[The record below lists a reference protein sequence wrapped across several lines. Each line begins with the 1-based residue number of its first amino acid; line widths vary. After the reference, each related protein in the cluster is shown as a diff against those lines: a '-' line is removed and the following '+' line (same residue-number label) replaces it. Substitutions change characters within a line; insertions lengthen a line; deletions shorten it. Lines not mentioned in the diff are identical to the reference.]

1 MMNVAAYAIHF
12 EHRES
17 SFGEQPFFAH
27 AQPQVAYNL
36 KFVSLKLDSAKMA
49 NIQTKY
55 ESNPV
60 ALVIL

>member
-12 EHRES
+12 EHLEN

-27 AQPQVAYNL
+27 PQPQVAYNL
-36 KFVSLKLDSAKMA
+36 KFVSLKLASAEMA

-55 ESNPV
+55 ETNPA